1 MKEMDRDGHGMG
13 SREEKE
19 KKEDEREEG
28 RKRKG
33 RNKGGRKVNW
43 NRVEVRRVR
52 DLGLEKSKHWKLFQ
66 IFGHS
71 VRVV

>member
-1 MKEMDRDGHGMG
+1 MDTGWEVGKR
-13 SREEKE
+13 
-19 KKEDEREEG
+19 KKKRKKRGREEG